1 MLRML
6 SFKIRIA
13 AAGLAASLL
22 LAGCSSSERKTGATK
37 APDSVAAVKQ
47 YPMRGKIMGLDA
59 GQHVATINHEEI
71 PGFMG
76 AMTMGYPIKDPAEFG
91 KLKVGDA
98 ITATVNV
105 QGDDMWVGNIKPD
118 TGAK

>member
-1 MLRML
+1 MRTTF
-6 SFKIRIA
+6 SSKNRIA
-13 AAGLAASLL
+13 VVCLASALL
-22 LAGCSSSERKTGATK
+22 LAGCSPSSTPPQASAPGTK
-37 APDSVAAVKQ
+37 AAAKQ
-47 YPMRGKIMGLDA
+47 YPMRGKIVALDA
-59 GQHVATINHEEI
+59 SQHVATIDHQEI

-118 TGAK
+118 SGAKP

>member
-1 MLRML
+1 ML
-6 SFKIRIA
+6 SIHNRIVVMCL
-13 AAGLAASLL
+13 AAGLILT
-22 LAGCSSSERKTGATK
+22 GCSSSSAPEQAK
-37 APDSVAAVKQ
+37 APNSTAIKQ
-47 YPMRGKIMGLDA
+47 YPMRGKIVSLDA
-59 GQHVATINHEEI
+59 AQRVASIDAEEI

-76 AMTMGYPIKDPAEFG
+76 AMTMGYTIKDPAEFS

-118 TGAK
+118 TGAKP

>member
-1 MLRML
+1 ML
-6 SFKIRIA
+6 SIDKRIA
-13 AAGLAASLL
+13 RVFLTAGLILT
-22 LAGCSSSERKTGATK
+22 GCSSSSAPEQAK
-37 APDSVAAVKQ
+37 APNSAAAIKQ
-47 YPMRGKIMGLDA
+47 YPMRGKIVGLDA
-59 GQHVATINHEEI
+59 GQHVASINAEEI

-105 QGDDMWVGNIKPD
+105 QGDDMWVNNIKPD
-118 TGAK
+118 TGAKP

>member
-1 MLRML
+1 ML
-6 SFKIRIA
+6 SIKNRIA
-13 AAGLAASLL
+13 LMCLTAGVILT
-22 LAGCSSSERKTGATK
+22 GCSSSSAPGQAK
-37 APDSVAAVKQ
+37 APNSAAVKQ

-59 GQHVATINHEEI
+59 AQHTASINAEEI

-76 AMTMGYPIKDPAEFG
+76 AMTMGYTIKDPVEFS

-105 QGDDMWVGNIKPD
+105 QGDDMWVNNIKPD
-118 TGAK
+118 SGAKP